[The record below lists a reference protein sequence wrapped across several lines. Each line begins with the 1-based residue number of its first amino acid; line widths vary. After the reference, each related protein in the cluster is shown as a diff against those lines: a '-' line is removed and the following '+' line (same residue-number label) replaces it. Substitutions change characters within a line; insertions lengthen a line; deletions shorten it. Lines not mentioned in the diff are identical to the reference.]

1 MKSLMNGLPGISVNW
16 GFPRII
22 ALGLLAVV
30 MSSGIGMSASQAA
43 QFTEDDQYVVHYSA
57 IPSTF
62 ITAETAKQYD
72 LIRSRQRGLL
82 NISVQRKQPDGSTR
96 PVTATLKGHTAELGP
111 TRSPL
116 EFQLVTEGKAIY
128 YLAPFRIRDGAT
140 LTFTVDVEPVPEH
153 QLKVRFSQPFYE
165 E

>member
-1 MKSLMNGLPGISVNW
+1 MK
-16 GFPRII
+16 RIYNLWSSI
-22 ALGLLAVV
+22 NIALFRLRMVALGLLT
-30 MSSGIGMSASQAA
+30 MSFSVYSYAA
-43 QFTEDDQYVVHYSA
+43 QFIEDDQYVVHYSA

-62 ITAETAKQYD
+62 ITAETAQHYD

-96 PVTATLKGHTAELGP
+96 PVTATLKGHTSELGP

-153 QLKVRFSQPFYE
+153 QLKVRFSKTLYGE
-165 E
+165 